1 MLAAPKLTPGCSFHL
16 FDNGEDREEY
26 VLASADGRQF
36 RVSALAHRILARLDG
51 ETTLDQIA
59 DELAGDSISVTPEQL
74 RSLLEEK
81 YLKLGVI
88 EDADAPSVPGRT
100 AVRRRPGFPM
110 LLALPLVPQRLVGV
124 LAGGLHYLYL
134 PALALPLLALVAWTH
149 ALVYSTRLE
158 VRGLGPESYLWITLL
173 CLLSILVHELGHAA
187 AVRRFGGTPGTIG
200 WGLYLLLPTFF
211 ADVSQLWRFPRRQR
225 MVVDLGGAY
234 FQLLVFAVYAVLALS
249 TGNRELLATCH
260 LIDVMVL
267 MALNPLFH
275 FDGYWF
281 LADYL
286 AVPKLQAMAFRA
298 VRNALRKV
306 AGRPVEPLGLPPMRP
321 LPRAVFWSYSAL
333 ASVFL
338 VAVGWLIYRY
348 LSNVVLTL
356 PVVVPQA
363 IAGVADAVRD
373 GEPVAFL
380 VRLMTAF
387 FLVAFPATAA
397 IGLVLYVLRLARLCA
412 GYLRRCRSGA
422 PQGG

>member
-1 MLAAPKLTPGCSFHL
+1 MLVAPRLAPGCSFHL
-16 FDNGEDREEY
+16 FDNAGGGEEY
-26 VLASADGRQF
+26 VLASGDGRQF
-36 RVSALAHRILARLDG
+36 KVSALAHRILARLDG
-51 ETTLDQIA
+51 ETTIDELA
-59 DELAGDSISVTPEQL
+59 DELAGESLPITPDEL
-74 RSLLEEK
+74 RSLLEET
-81 YLKLGVI
+81 YLRLGVI
-88 EDADAPSVPGRT
+88 EDAAAAPGVARP

-110 LLALPLVPQRLVGV
+110 LLALPLVPARVVGY
-124 LAGGLHYLYL
+124 LARWLQFLYL
-134 PALALPLLALVAWTH
+134 PAIAVPLVAAIAWAH
-149 ALVYSTRLE
+149 GLVYATPFE
-158 VRGLGPESYLWITLL
+158 VRSLAPESYLWITLL

-187 AVRRFGGTPGTIG
+187 AVRRFGGSPGTIG

-211 ADVSQLWRFPRRQR
+211 ADVSQLWRFPRKHR

-234 FQLLVFAVYAVLALS
+234 FQLLVFVLFAALAVR
-249 TGNRELLATCH
+249 TGSQELLATCH

-286 AVPKLQAMAFRA
+286 ALPKLQATAFRA
-298 VRNALRKV
+298 MGRSLRRLT
-306 AGRPVEPLGLPPMRP
+306 GRPADPLDLPPMNGLARV
-321 LPRAVFWSYSAL
+321 VFWSYSAL

-338 VAVGWLIYRY
+338 LAVAWLIYRY

-356 PVVVPQA
+356 PVVAPQA
-363 IAGVADAVRD
+363 FAALAEAFRSGQ
-373 GEPVAFL
+373 PVEIMVHVL
-380 VRLMTAF
+380 TAF

-412 GYLRRCRSGA
+412 ERLRPGSRKL